1 MAIPLTARQKKI
13 AQIVETAGPITGDKI
28 ARRLEVTRAAL
39 RSDLAI
45 LVMSGILDARTK
57 VGYFYTGK
65 KSIGLFTGE
74 IKNILVRDVQSLP
87 VVVSDAA
94 NAYDTMVTMLTEN
107 VGNLFVVEGKGILA
121 GAVSRQDLLKA
132 AAGGGKLAS
141 LPVRLIMTPLSKLV
155 VASEHE
161 PVVSAVRKIIENEV
175 DSLPVVQEID
185 AAKKKY
191 KVVGRLSKTSAARLL
206 LELAEGREVPYHS

>member
-1 MAIPLTARQKKI
+1 
-13 AQIVETAGPITGDKI
+13 VETAGPITGDKI

-65 KSIGLFTGE
+65 KGPGLFADE

-87 VVVSDAA
+87 VVVSDTA
-94 NAYDTMVTMLTEN
+94 NAYDTMVTMFTED
-107 VGNLFVVEGKGILA
+107 VGNVFVVEGKGILA
-121 GAVSRQDLLKA
+121 GDVSRQDLLKA
-132 AAGGGKLAS
+132 AASGGDLAS
-141 LPVRLIMTPLSKLV
+141 LPVRLIMTPLPKLV
-155 VASEHE
+155 VASEQE
-161 PVVSAVRKIIENEV
+161 PAVSAARKIIENEV
-175 DSLPVVQEID
+175 DSLPVVQEIG

-191 KVVGRLSKTSAARLL
+191 KVIGRLGKTNMTKLL